1 MTPRKRGEHDAKV
14 AAGFAMQRE
23 AVRRMR
29 YVYGWNVSPSLLIDA
44 EIAMLPIRVTKS
56 WLREY

>member
-1 MTPRKRGEHDAKV
+1 
-14 AAGFAMQRE
+14 
-23 AVRRMR
+23 MR